1 MNKPILLL
9 VSFITL
15 LAISMKL
22 LSTRAIPP
30 IYSET
35 SLNVTLK
42 KQLDNKISKKEA
54 QSKELKDKW
63 KSLKKTQIFL
73 QRMLAEEYRR
83 AAQKKLKTTIK
94 KIEESKKRQA
104 KEKTMDYP
112 PLHPQGNIN
121 STQHLPD

>member
-1 MNKPILLL
+1 
-9 VSFITL
+9 
-15 LAISMKL
+15 MKL